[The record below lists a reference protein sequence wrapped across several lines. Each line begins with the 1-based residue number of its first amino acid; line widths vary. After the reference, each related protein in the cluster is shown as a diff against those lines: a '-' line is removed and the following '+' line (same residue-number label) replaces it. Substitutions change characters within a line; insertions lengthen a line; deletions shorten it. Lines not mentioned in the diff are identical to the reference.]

1 MWNLFQRISEDLP
14 TTNNSVEGFHS
25 AYALSTSRRPNIWQS
40 IKSFMR
46 EDGLASQKHF
56 DERTWQNAE
65 HHVGRSRK
73 IEAKRMFLKEKLVI
87 TYKAKILMTT

>member
-1 MWNLFQRISEDLP
+1 
-14 TTNNSVEGFHS
+14 
-25 AYALSTSRRPNIWQS
+25 
-40 IKSFMR
+40 MR